1 MDLGLLVGKPNRDTT
16 GHLQSNVYRLQVP
29 SSTGPHKWHN
39 QCFQQVHEDM
49 YKVLLVWKEWDF
61 VWEQHQGT
69 LSDEDVTEVWVTEK
83 SEVISKVTK
92 MWVGT
97 RGQKHLTLYK
107 PGREW
112 SGKTFWLSIQVWFGH
127 HRNMYYY
134 SDMKSISETHYTPI
148 LEGLNTLT
156 EKRGWVVKVLSTP
169 SVKISYFHFSKNKRF
184 HLSSQDS
191 SHSGGKEWLESI
203 WDEHRGW
210 KKNYL
215 QAGYLISVREWEII
229 R

>member
-1 MDLGLLVGKPNRDTT
+1 MVKHCALTTRGHVPGPFSLEGVGLRLGRTSGYSLGWRCDRSMGDK
-16 GHLQSNVYRLQVP
+16 
-29 SSTGPHKWHN
+29 
-39 QCFQQVHEDM
+39 
-49 YKVLLVWKEWDF
+49 
-61 VWEQHQGT
+61 
-69 LSDEDVTEVWVTEK
+69 K

-127 HRNMYYY
+127 HRNMYY

-156 EKRGWVVKVLSTP
+156 EKRGWMVKVLSTP

-191 SHSGGKEWLESI
+191 SQSGGKEWLESI
-203 WDEHRGW
+203 LDEHRGW

-215 QAGYLISVREWEII
+215 QAGYLITVRAWEII